1 VTHRETPGRG
11 LSMLQGGLYQ
21 SRSTYRRVLVGSRA
35 ITMPHHL
42 TTVPLARLGTEEVG
56 GGLFL
61 AVCPSSALGFL

>member
-1 VTHRETPGRG
+1 
-11 LSMLQGGLYQ
+11 MLQGGLYQ

-42 TTVPLARLGTEEVG
+42 TTVPLARLGTDEVG

-61 AVCPSSALGFL
+61 AVCNHRARLQPGDLLRG